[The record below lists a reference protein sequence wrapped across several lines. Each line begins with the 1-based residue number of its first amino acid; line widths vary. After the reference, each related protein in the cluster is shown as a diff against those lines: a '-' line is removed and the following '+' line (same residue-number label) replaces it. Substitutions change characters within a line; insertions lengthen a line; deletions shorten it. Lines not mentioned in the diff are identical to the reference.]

1 MSNKRPIAV
10 RGFRLPSFLASE
22 EVPAEGACADVLL
35 EESLLALDVASSSGS
50 FPAPA
55 TFAISVL
62 GSSSATDMEQ
72 MSDGEQFSTVALG
85 SLSSFLLFSAGAGT
99 AARVAELQST
109 RAYQPSELTEMLRHL
124 RICNS
129 P

>member
-22 EVPAEGACADVLL
+22 EVPAEGACADGLL

-72 MSDGEQFSTVALG
+72 MSDGGTVFHCG
-85 SLSSFLLFSAGAGT
+85 PWVPFQLSSLLRWNRSQSS
-99 AARVAELQST
+99 RV
-109 RAYQPSELTEMLRHL
+109 TEHISRL
-124 RICNS
+124 S
-129 P
+129 